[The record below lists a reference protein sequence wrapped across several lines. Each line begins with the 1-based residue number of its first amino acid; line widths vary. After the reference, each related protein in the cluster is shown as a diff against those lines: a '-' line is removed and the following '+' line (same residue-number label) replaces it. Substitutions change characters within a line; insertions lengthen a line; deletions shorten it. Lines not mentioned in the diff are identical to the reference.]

1 MNRLTIGLLASGIL
15 LVVSYL
21 MLRPTFSQIA
31 DELHRTFGFD
41 RIIVDVVMMPYRSS
55 GALYLRC
62 ARFRTYYNES
72 YHIKIVCYDRSLQTW
87 IVTEELD

>member
-31 DELHRTFGFD
+31 DELHRIFGFD
-41 RIIVDVVMMPYRSS
+41 RIIVDVVMIPYRSS
-55 GALYLRC
+55 GVLYLRC
-62 ARFRTYYNES
+62 TKFRAYYNEA
-72 YHIKIVCYDRSLQTW
+72 YHIKIACYDRSLHTW